1 MAKKKLTK
9 KKKLIIFG
17 GGGTLLV
24 LLIAANILR
33 DNTKSIKVETE
44 DVTRQSVIH
53 KVNASGRIQPE
64 VEVKISATSSAW
76 IDSITVNEG
85 DNVKKGQHL
94 ISLDRKQLLANY
106 NAATSSVR
114 SGEARLRQERANRKR
129 IETMYDQN
137 MASDQELEAALAS
150 YEIANSQLEQAKA
163 NLESRKDDLDKAR
176 IVAPQAGTVTSI
188 NKEVGD
194 LAVGGMFQA
203 DVLMTV
209 SDLSKMEVIVDVN
222 ENDVISVAL
231 GDTTEIEI
239 DAFQDTVFYGIVTEI
254 AHKAQSTAMGS
265 QEQVTNFVVKIMMI
279 NVPAGI
285 RPGMSATA
293 NIVTD
298 KKENVLAIPIQS
310 LTVRPEGSEKMSF
323 GKSGRPGGDREGEAK
338 LKAKKMEELVFVLA
352 DQPGGVLRNVIMSET
367 DDKFQKKKKAKKG
380 SKYVHIRPVEVGI
393 SSETH
398 YEVLSGLEKGEEIV
412 TGSYRAISKD
422 LAHNKEV
429 TTKDDKSGSGK
440 NSMEITT
447 ESK

>member
-1 MAKKKLTK
+1 LKQVGAQKKRMESLYKQ
-9 KKKLIIFG
+9 KLI
-17 GGGTLLV
+17 
-24 LLIAANILR
+24 
-33 DNTKSIKVETE
+33 SE
-44 DVTRQSVIH
+44 
-53 KVNASGRIQPE
+53 
-64 VEVKISATSSAW
+64 
-76 IDSITVNEG
+76 
-85 DNVKKGQHL
+85 
-94 ISLDRKQLLANY
+94 
-106 NAATSSVR
+106 
-114 SGEARLRQERANRKR
+114 
-129 IETMYDQN
+129 
-137 MASDQELEAALAS
+137 QELESITAQHELTVNQLRQANAALS
-150 YEIANSQLEQAKA
+150 
-163 NLESRKDDLDKAR
+163 SREDELSKLKMTAPSNG
-176 IVAPQAGTVTSI
+176 IVTKI
-188 NKEVGD
+188 NIEVGEM
-194 LAVGGMFQA
+194 AVGSMFQA
-203 DVLMTV
+203 ATLMTIAN
-209 SDLSKMEVIVDVN
+209 LAKLEVEVDVN

-265 QEQVTNFVVKIMMI
+265 QEQVTNFEVKITMI

-293 NIVTD
+293 NIITD

-352 DQPGGVLRNVIMSET
+352 DQPGGVLRNGIMSET
-367 DDKFQKKKKAKKG
+367 DDKIQKKKKAKKG

-398 YEVLSGLEKGEEIV
+398 YEVLSGLEKGEKIV

-429 TTKDDKSGSGK
+429 TTRDDKSGSGK